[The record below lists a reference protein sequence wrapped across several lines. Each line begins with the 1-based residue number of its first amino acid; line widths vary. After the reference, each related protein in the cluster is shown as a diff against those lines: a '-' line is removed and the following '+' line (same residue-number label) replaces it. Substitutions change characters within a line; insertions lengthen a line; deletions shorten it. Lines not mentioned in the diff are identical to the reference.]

1 MRFAFYDDIYLK
13 KKNTDQGNHL
23 LRFLLVPNETN
34 TGVNIHVNVVL
45 RSLQRRPGMVHFTL
59 LEICKQ

>member
-1 MRFAFYDDIYLK
+1 MRFAFYDDVYLK
-13 KKNTDQGNHL
+13 KKNRDEGNHL

-59 LEICKQ
+59 LEIRKQ